1 MNYYK
6 KSPVR
11 ELSKVQLQRKSPFD
25 PVNRIQ
31 PELSWW
37 IKITTAKPYCIYYFG
52 PFNRQGEAAIAQ
64 YGYIEDLR
72 EEGASGIKIEI
83 RQDRPKLL
91 TICEEDYSNGVDY

>member
-6 KSPVR
+6 ISPAR
-11 ELSKVQLQRKSPFD
+11 QLLFE

-37 IKITTAKPYCIYYFG
+37 IKITTAKPDCIYYFG
-52 PFNRQGEAAIAQ
+52 PFDSQVKAALAQ

-72 EEGASGIKIEI
+72 EEGARGISIEI
-83 RQDRPKLL
+83 RQERPKLL